1 MLDNTKT
8 IIEIII
14 GMATG
19 VTAIVAFLNK
29 KIVKPLKLVKDSI
42 QENLAENN
50 SMLRQHSEILKEL
63 KFNGGKS
70 IKDVVNA
77 IDTKLDKTNST
88 LDKTQR
94 DLNNIIAIVKAQ
106 QEYDS
111 DGIFIA
117 DKHGNCYYFNKA
129 YLDITGLSSNE
140 AMNFGWTN
148 AIHPKDYERIL
159 TSWKTCIST
168 MSNMELVHSYKN
180 IKSKR
185 VIKAKVSW
193 QVQVQPN
200 EDSEQTILIFGRVK
214 LIDK

>member
-1 MLDNTKT
+1 MLDDTKT
-8 IIEIII
+8 LLEVI
-14 GMATG
+14 GLVFTG
-19 VTAIVAFLNK
+19 VVAIIAYLNK
-29 KIVKPLKLVKDSI
+29 KVISPLKDAR
-42 QENLAENN
+42 ENIESNIATTTNILQ
-50 SMLRQHSEILKEL
+50 QHSEILKEL

-70 IKDVVNA
+70 IKDVVTK
-77 IDTKLDKTNST
+77 IDSK

-94 DLNNIIAIVKAQ
+94 NLDNIIAMVKAQ

-129 YLDITGLSSNE
+129 YLDITGLSFNE
-140 AMNFGWTN
+140 AVNFGWTN

-159 TSWKTCIST
+159 GSWKTCIST

-180 IKSKR
+180 VKSKR
-185 VIKAKVSW
+185 VVKAKVSW

-200 EDSEQTILIFGRVK
+200 ADSEETVLIYGRVK
-214 LIDK
+214 PIDK

>member
-1 MLDNTKT
+1 MFTDVKT
-8 IIEIII
+8 LIEIGIAVI
-14 GMATG
+14 TG
-19 VTAIVAFLNK
+19 VVSIVAFMNK
-29 KIVKPLKLVKDSI
+29 KVIKPLKAVKDNI
-42 QENLAENN
+42 DKNLEANN
-50 SMLRQHSEILKEL
+50 VLLKEHSEILKEL

-70 IKDVVNA
+70 IKDVINK
-77 IDTKLDKTNST
+77 IDVKLDKTQKN
-88 LDKTQR
+88 LD
-94 DLNNIIAIVKAQ
+94 NVIALVKAQ

-129 YLDITGLSSNE
+129 YLDMTGLSSNE
-140 AMNFGWTN
+140 ALNFGWTN

-159 TSWKTCIST
+159 ASWKTCIST

-180 IKSKR
+180 VKTKR

-200 EDSEQTILIFGRVK
+200 TDSEETVLIFGRVK
-214 LIDK
+214 PIEK